1 MAAGPYI
8 SVFTGR
14 GGIEIR
20 PPIPGMKAP
29 SRRKANERGSKIA
42 STMFKELAGAS
53 EALKALLDRSGPV
66 TRSEALHLAAAS
78 GRVLS
83 EDLASPVNHPAFER
97 AAMDGYAVR
106 AADTRGATPLS
117 PVLLKID
124 GAAGGGRC
132 VPVRTGMAAPPG
144 ADAVLMKEDAVVR
157 GREVEATAELHPYKN
172 MAAVGEDVAR
182 GEIILREG
190 HRLRPPDIALLASLG
205 LSTVRV
211 FERPKVAIIPTG
223 SELVPPF
230 SHQILK
236 PGEARETNSLM
247 IEMYAEVWGG
257 SPRKTPLVRDDPVLI
272 REAIAEN
279 LDADLILISGG
290 TSVGD
295 QDYAPPILDEMGEL
309 LVHGVRI
316 TPGKPTALGIVDNK
330 PVICLPGYP
339 VAALAALYIF
349 ARPLITMMASRTDL
363 PRAVPAKLA
372 GKIVS
377 RPGYLTFARVAL
389 EGGVATPIMTS
400 GAGILSSV
408 ARADGFV
415 LVPEELEGREKAE
428 MVEVNLIE

>member
-1 MAAGPYI
+1 
-8 SVFTGR
+8 
-14 GGIEIR
+14 
-20 PPIPGMKAP
+20 MKAP
-29 SRRKANERGSKIA
+29 SRRKAKERGSKIA

-53 EALKALLDRSGPV
+53 GALKALLERSGPV
-66 TRSEALHLAAAS
+66 MRSEAVHLAAAR

-83 EDLASPVNHPAFER
+83 GDLQSPVNHPAFER

-117 PVLLKID
+117 PVRLKID

-172 MAAVGEDVAR
+172 MAAVGEDVAL

-211 FERPKVAIIPTG
+211 FEMPKVAIIPTG

-230 SHQILK
+230 SDVEPK

-247 IEMYAEVWGG
+247 IGMYAEVWGG
-257 SPRKTPLVRDDPVLI
+257 SARTNPLVRDDPRLI
-272 REAIAEN
+272 GEAIAEN
-279 LDADLILISGG
+279 RDADLILISGG
-290 TSVGD
+290 SSVGD
-295 QDYAPPILDEMGEL
+295 RDYTPLVLEEMGEM

-316 TPGKPTALGIVDNK
+316 TPGKPTALGMIAGK

-372 GKIVS
+372 GKIAS
-377 RPGYLTFARVAL
+377 RPGYLTFARVSL
-389 EGGVATPIMTS
+389 KEGVATPIMTS

-415 LVPEELEGREKAE
+415 LVAEEVEGREKGE

>member
-1 MAAGPYI
+1 
-8 SVFTGR
+8 
-14 GGIEIR
+14 
-20 PPIPGMKAP
+20 
-29 SRRKANERGSKIA
+29 
-42 STMFKELAGAS
+42 MFKELAGAA
-53 EALKALLDRSGPV
+53 EAKRALLERSGPV
-66 TRSEALHLAAAS
+66 KRSEAIHLAAAR
-78 GRVLS
+78 GRVLC
-83 EDLASPVNHPAFER
+83 EDIGSPVNHPAFER

-106 AADTRGATPLS
+106 AADTRGATPLT

-157 GREVEATAELHPYKN
+157 GRKVEATAELHPYKN
-172 MAAVGEDVAR
+172 LAAVGEDVAL
-182 GEIILREG
+182 GEIIFGEG

-211 FERPKVAIIPTG
+211 FEMPKVAIIPTG
-223 SELVPPF
+223 GELLPPF
-230 SHQILK
+230 SAEEPK

-247 IEMYAEVWGG
+247 IGMYAEVWGG
-257 SPRKTPLVRDDPVLI
+257 SPRMNPIVEDDPGHI
-272 REAIAEN
+272 REAIREN

-295 QDYAPPILDEMGEL
+295 RDYAPPVLEEMGEL

-316 TPGKPTALGIVDNK
+316 TPGKPTALGIVDGK

-349 ARPLITMMASRTDL
+349 ARPLITMMAHRTDL
-363 PRAVPAKLA
+363 PRTVPAKLA

-377 RPGYLTFARVAL
+377 RPGYLTFARVRL
-389 EGGVATPIMTS
+389 KGGVATPIMTS

-415 LVPEELEGREKAE
+415 LVAEEVEGRERGE